1 MDFKEFSEKLLALEA
16 PNTYIQTAL
25 QKYLQNLGSDVVY
38 KDAEEAL
45 DVLEGRSW
53 AWQDGSIWGAAV
65 VILWVDQREEEPL
78 SVASLVE
85 NTNSHMGYED
95 FLDGLSL
102 SLSEAYVV
110 DGKAWDRESIKKLIA
125 QKESPTPRVEQ
136 QQTYDD
142 SSIASSSVEWKPWI
156 L

>member
-16 PNTYIQTAL
+16 PNTYIHTAL
-25 QKYLQNLGSDVVY
+25 QKYLQNLGSDFVY
-38 KDAEEAL
+38 KDAEAAL
-45 DVLEGRSW
+45 DALEGHSW
-53 AWQDGSIWGAAV
+53 AWHDGSVWGAAV
-65 VILWVDQREEEPL
+65 VILWVDQEEEEPL
-78 SVASLVE
+78 SVTSLVE
-85 NTNSHMGYED
+85 NTNAHMGYED

-125 QKESPTPRVEQ
+125 QKESPTRRVEQ

-142 SSIASSSVEWKPWI
+142 RVVSPSVEWKPWI